1 MAAIAALSLA
11 ACSSAVPTVTV
22 SISANPSTSAAN
34 PAHKVEAKVTAVAS
48 TKAALDPGEYCY
60 ETKTDSLD
68 AIIRLTIAANGQVT
82 GDGSATIQD
91 EANSYYSSYTQVLSG
106 SLNGDELALDVGT
119 QIEGD
124 VQNANET
131 WTLDG
136 DRLTNGRQTF
146 SLVECAAVNN
156 RFADTTVTEAED
168 LELASTNASRKRV
181 EFAPDTS
188 STVASHAVLRGDRDV
203 YLLGAAAGQVM
214 VLSITALENNAVF
227 DVAAPNGKVLGQ
239 ASTEQEVRLPNA
251 GDYQVIVGG
260 TRGNASYDLTI
271 AIR

>member
-1 MAAIAALSLA
+1 MAAIAVLSLA

-60 ETKTDSLD
+60 EAKTDSLD

-136 DRLTNGRQTF
+136 DRLTIGRETF
-146 SLVECAAVNN
+146 SLVECDD
-156 RFADTTVTEAED
+156 RFADTTGTEAED
-168 LELASTNASRKRV
+168 LEPATTNGTRKRV
-181 EFAPDTS
+181 EFAPGTS
-188 STVASHAVLRGDRDV
+188 STVVSHAVLRGDRDV

-227 DVAAPNGKVLGQ
+227 DVVAPNGKVLAQ
-239 ASTEQEVRLPNA
+239 ASTEQEVRLPTA